1 MIRQEIKNHC
11 HRYAFRVGDIITIT
25 LDTRAATEVTGTIP
39 TFGTGR
45 VQFAVNGVTIKEYI
59 VPLTKAK
66 KKKKRKK
73 KSKKAV
79 VKKSKK
85 STTSATTENPI
96 FNHFRIVA
104 AVRNALTFVS
114 IMGTLI

>member
-25 LDTRAATEVTGTIP
+25 LDTRATTEVTGTIP

-66 KKKKRKK
+66 KKKKKK
-73 KSKKAV
+73 KEIKEKRGEKIKEIDCNRCNRKPNLS
-79 VKKSKK
+79 
-85 STTSATTENPI
+85 
-96 FNHFRIVA
+96 
-104 AVRNALTFVS
+104 
-114 IMGTLI
+114 

>member
-73 KSKKAV
+73 KSKKNV

-85 STTSATTENPI
+85 STATVATENPI
-96 FNHFRIVA
+96 FHKFHIVSA
-104 AVRNALTFVS
+104 IRDAHTFVS